1 MKKEMGDKI
10 RIQRLSMGLSQD
22 NMAFEL
28 GISVGAYS
36 NIERGITNLTIVRLY
51 KIADIL
57 KMDVLYF
64 LPNIKVSHEP
74 ERPDYP
80 DPRVVKEIM
89 AELEQLKK
97 EISEIKGESKEYP
110 TLRLNRK
117 KKG

>member
-36 NIERGITNLTIVRLY
+36 NIERGITSLTIVRLY
-51 KIADIL
+51 KIAEIL
-57 KMDVLYF
+57 KCDVLHF
-64 LPNIKVSHEP
+64 LPNIKITGEP

-80 DPRVVKEIM
+80 DPKVVKEIM
-89 AELEQLKK
+89 AELEQLRK
-97 EISEIKGESKEYP
+97 EISEMKEDSKDYP
-110 TLRLNRK
+110 LLRLNRK